1 MKKQSQP
8 STRETTENKP
18 RVGDIFDLTIATLDD
33 DGYGIGR
40 SGETQV
46 LVTGALP
53 GETVRVRVFFA
64 GHREIFAASVK
75 VLRNS
80 PKRLQTPPCASCAAC
95 NYCPLIAMKY
105 PAQLDWK
112 MGIVENALRGYAALN
127 GVTPRPLIPSLKPL
141 HYRNSA
147 RFVIAGR
154 FTAPAIGI
162 NRHNSKEVI
171 DITDCPL
178 YHPLIN
184 RVVQAVRE
192 GIKKGK
198 VTVYSERHGT
208 GLLRYLVV
216 RVSEAENR
224 VMAVFVTAQRSFNE
238 IHHLGK
244 FLQGA
249 VPEVEVVVQNVN
261 DSPGKAIFGE
271 KDHFVTKKRVFH
283 DTIGAIRFD
292 VSPRSFFPVNN
303 GASQAVYEIVREWGA
318 LTGRETVIGLYCGN
332 SGIPLYLARFA
343 KTVVGIEW
351 GERGVAEA
359 EKNARLNGIRN
370 CSFEAGTAADILSEL
385 RGEGICPDL
394 IVINMPRN
402 GCEKE
407 VLQQVVLLAP
417 ARIIHLSGSL
427 QLAHDL
433 DNLSRLGYRT
443 LEVQPIDAYPQTG
456 RMEIVSLLVKGERS
470 ESSY

>member
-1 MKKQSQP
+1 MKKQPPP
-8 STRETTENKP
+8 STRETTEKKP
-18 RVGDIFDLTIATLDD
+18 RVGDIFDLTIATLDE

-53 GETVRVRVFFA
+53 GETVRVRVTFA
-64 GHREIFAASVK
+64 GRREIFAATVK
-75 VLRNS
+75 VLRNN
-80 PKRLQTPPCASCAAC
+80 PKRLQTPPCANSAAC
-95 NYCPLIAMKY
+95 DDCPLIVMKY

-112 MGIVENALRGYAALN
+112 RGIVENALRGYSALQ
-127 GVTPRPLIPSLKPL
+127 GVTPRPVIPSPKPL

-147 RFVIAGR
+147 RFVVAGR

-162 NRHNSKEVI
+162 YRRNSHEVI
-171 DITDCPL
+171 DIADCPL
-178 YHPLIN
+178 YHPLIKL
-184 RVVQAVRE
+184 VVQAVKE

-198 VTVYSERHGT
+198 VPVYSERSGT

-244 FLQGA
+244 FLQGS

-271 KDHFVTKKRVFH
+271 KDHFVTRKRALH
-283 DTIGAIRFD
+283 DTIGDIRFD
-292 VSPRSFFPVNN
+292 ISPRSFFPVNS
-303 GASQAVYEIVREWGA
+303 GGSQVVYEKAREWAG
-318 LTGRETVIGLYCGN
+318 LSGKETVIGLYCGS
-332 SGIPLYLARFA
+332 SGISHYLARWA
-343 KTVVGIEW
+343 KTLVGIEP
-351 GERGVAEA
+351 GEREVAEA

-370 CSFEAGTAADILSEL
+370 CRFEADDTSGLLTEL
-385 RGEGICPDL
+385 RGEGVCPDL
-394 IVINMPRN
+394 IVINMPRK

-407 VLQQVVLLAP
+407 VLQQALLLAP
-417 ARIIHLSGSL
+417 SRIILLSGSL
-427 QLAHDL
+427 QPLAHDL
-433 DNLSRLGYRT
+433 DIMSSLGYRT
-443 LEVQPIDAYPQTG
+443 LEVQPVDMFPQTS
-456 RMEIVSLLVKGERS
+456 RMETVSLLIKA
-470 ESSY
+470 